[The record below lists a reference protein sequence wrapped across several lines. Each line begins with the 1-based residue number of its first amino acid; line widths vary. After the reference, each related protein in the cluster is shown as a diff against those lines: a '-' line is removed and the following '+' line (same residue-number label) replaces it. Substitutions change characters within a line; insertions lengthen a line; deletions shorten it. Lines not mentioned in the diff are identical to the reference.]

1 MAKGSAQ
8 HNFVTKHKIMTAP
21 ATKTASRR
29 KAKWT
34 RLVSQKFYQSI
45 CRQVHEVSLLSED
58 ITESNVMQCIDDYI
72 DKGSAD
78 VEFTDAETVVFTLLQ
93 PLIDKAM
100 TRSMRDRAAAAR
112 RRELAKT
119 ATSATPGLTEAI
131 QPVPATA
138 AEASAAAGLSTAT
151 PSEELR
157 QSTTAGL
164 PDENKQAA
172 TISPSEPSAAAG
184 QAEATVLAAAA
195 LPPAPQTPRDEK
207 RAKRREA
214 ALIRRLDKRRKRLAR
229 RHSPSTEAT
238 TATCH
243 CFATNTRVLQ
253 NLVAN
258 RP

>member
-1 MAKGSAQ
+1 MTRGSAQ

-21 ATKTASRR
+21 ATKTATRR

-34 RLVSQKFYQSI
+34 RPVSQKFYQSI

-119 ATSATPGLTEAI
+119 ATSATPGPTEAI
-131 QPVPATA
+131 HPSPATA
-138 AEASAAAGLSTAT
+138 AEASAAAGPSTAT

-157 QSTTAGL
+157 QSATAGL

-172 TISPSEPSAAAG
+172 TISPIEPSAA
-184 QAEATVLAAAA
+184 TVPAAAA
-195 LPPAPQTPRDEK
+195 LPPSPQTPRDEK

-243 CFATNTRVLQ
+243 CFATNT
-253 NLVAN
+253 
-258 RP
+258 P

>member
-1 MAKGSAQ
+1 
-8 HNFVTKHKIMTAP
+8 MTAP
-21 ATKTASRR
+21 ATKTATRR

-34 RLVSQKFYQSI
+34 RPVSQKFYQSI

-100 TRSMRDRAAAAR
+100 TRSMRARAAAAR
-112 RRELAKT
+112 RRELTKT
-119 ATSATPGLTEAI
+119 GISATPDPAETI
-131 QPVPATA
+131 HPSPATA
-138 AEASAAAGLSTAT
+138 AESSAAAV
-151 PSEELR
+151 P
-157 QSTTAGL
+157 
-164 PDENKQAA
+164 
-172 TISPSEPSAAAG
+172 
-184 QAEATVLAAAA
+184 AAAA
-195 LPPAPQTPRDEK
+195 LPPSPQTPRDEK

-229 RHSPSTEAT
+229 RHSTSTEAT

-243 CFATNTRVLQ
+243 CFATNT
-253 NLVAN
+253 
-258 RP
+258 P

>member
-1 MAKGSAQ
+1 MARGAAQ

-34 RLVSQKFYQSI
+34 RPVSQKFYQSI

-100 TRSMRDRAAAAR
+100 TRSMRARAAAAR

-119 ATSATPGLTEAI
+119 GISATPDTTEAI

-138 AEASAAAGLSTAT
+138 DEASAA
-151 PSEELR
+151 
-157 QSTTAGL
+157 AGL

-172 TISPSEPSAAAG
+172 TISPIEPSAAA
-184 QAEATVLAAAA
+184 VPAAAA
-195 LPPAPQTPRDEK
+195 LPPSPQTPRDEK

-229 RHSPSTEAT
+229 RSPST
-238 TATCH
+238 H
-243 CFATNTRVLQ
+243 PQKLRRSF
-253 NLVAN
+253 
-258 RP
+258 

>member
-1 MAKGSAQ
+1 MARGSAQ

-34 RLVSQKFYQSI
+34 RPVSQKFYQSI

-72 DKGSAD
+72 DKGNAD

-100 TRSMRDRAAAAR
+100 TRSMRARAAAAR

-119 ATSATPGLTEAI
+119 GISATPDPTEAI

-138 AEASAAAGLSTAT
+138 AELSTAT

-172 TISPSEPSAAAG
+172 TISPIEPSAAA
-184 QAEATVLAAAA
+184 VPAAAA
-195 LPPAPQTPRDEK
+195 LPPSPQTPRDEK

-214 ALIRRLDKRRKRLAR
+214 ALIRRLEKRRKRLAR
-229 RHSPSTEAT
+229 RHSPSTQ
-238 TATCH
+238 
-243 CFATNTRVLQ
+243 R
-253 NLVAN
+253 
-258 RP
+258 R

>member
-1 MAKGSAQ
+1 MTRGSAQ

-34 RLVSQKFYQSI
+34 RPVSQKFYQSI

-100 TRSMRDRAAAAR
+100 TRSMRARAAAAR

-119 ATSATPGLTEAI
+119 GISATPDPAETI

-138 AEASAAAGLSTAT
+138 AELSTAT

-172 TISPSEPSAAAG
+172 TISPSEPSAAADP
-184 QAEATVLAAAA
+184 AEATVPAAAA
-195 LPPAPQTPRDEK
+195 LPPSPQTPRDEK

-243 CFATNTRVLQ
+243 CFATNT
-253 NLVAN
+253 
-258 RP
+258 P

>member
-1 MAKGSAQ
+1 MARGSAQ

-21 ATKTASRR
+21 ATKTATRR

-34 RLVSQKFYQSI
+34 RPVSQKFYQSI

-78 VEFTDAETVVFTLLQ
+78 VEFTDAETVVFTLLP
-93 PLIDKAM
+93 PLIAKAM
-100 TRSMRDRAAAAR
+100 TRSMRARAAAAR
-112 RRELAKT
+112 RRELTKT
-119 ATSATPGLTEAI
+119 GISATPDPAETI
-131 QPVPATA
+131 HPSPATA
-138 AEASAAAGLSTAT
+138 AESSAAAV
-151 PSEELR
+151 P
-157 QSTTAGL
+157 
-164 PDENKQAA
+164 
-172 TISPSEPSAAAG
+172 
-184 QAEATVLAAAA
+184 AAAA
-195 LPPAPQTPRDEK
+195 LPPSPQTPRDEK

-243 CFATNTRVLQ
+243 CFATNT
-253 NLVAN
+253 
-258 RP
+258 P

>member
-1 MAKGSAQ
+1 MARGTAQ

-34 RLVSQKFYQSI
+34 RPVSQKFYQSI

-100 TRSMRDRAAAAR
+100 TRSMRARAAAAR

-119 ATSATPGLTEAI
+119 GISATPDPTEAI

-138 AEASAAAGLSTAT
+138 AEASAAAEA
-151 PSEELR
+151 
-157 QSTTAGL
+157 
-164 PDENKQAA
+164 
-172 TISPSEPSAAAG
+172 SEPS
-184 QAEATVLAAAA
+184 EAAAA
-195 LPPAPQTPRDEK
+195 TALTAEALPSTPRTQRDEK

-214 ALIRRLDKRRKRLAR
+214 ALIRRLEKRRKRLAR

-243 CFATNTRVLQ
+243 CFATNT
-253 NLVAN
+253 
-258 RP
+258 P

>member
-1 MAKGSAQ
+1 MTRGSAQ

-34 RLVSQKFYQSI
+34 RPVSQKFYQSI

-100 TRSMRDRAAAAR
+100 TRSMRARAAAAR

-119 ATSATPGLTEAI
+119 GISATPDTTEAI
-131 QPVPATA
+131 QPIPATA

-151 PSEELR
+151 PSE
-157 QSTTAGL
+157 TT
-164 PDENKQAA
+164 
-172 TISPSEPSAAAG
+172 SP
-184 QAEATVLAAAA
+184 AEVTAPAAAA
-195 LPPAPQTPRDEK
+195 LPPSPQTPRDEK

-229 RHSPSTEAT
+229 RHSPSTQRIHHRDMPLHRNQHT
-238 TATCH
+238 MT
-243 CFATNTRVLQ
+243 
-253 NLVAN
+253 
-258 RP
+258 

>member
-1 MAKGSAQ
+1 MARGSAQ

-72 DKGSAD
+72 DKGNAD

-100 TRSMRDRAAAAR
+100 TRSMRARAAAAR

-119 ATSATPGLTEAI
+119 GISATPDPTEAI

-138 AEASAAAGLSTAT
+138 AELSTAT

-172 TISPSEPSAAAG
+172 TISPIEPSAAA
-184 QAEATVLAAAA
+184 VPAAAA
-195 LPPAPQTPRDEK
+195 LPPSPQTPRDEK

-214 ALIRRLDKRRKRLAR
+214 ALIRRLEKRRKRLAR
-229 RHSPSTEAT
+229 RHSPSTQ
-238 TATCH
+238 
-243 CFATNTRVLQ
+243 R
-253 NLVAN
+253 
-258 RP
+258 R

>member
-1 MAKGSAQ
+1 MARGAAQ

-34 RLVSQKFYQSI
+34 RPVSQKFYQSI

-72 DKGSAD
+72 DKGNAD

-100 TRSMRDRAAAAR
+100 TRSMRARAAAAR

-119 ATSATPGLTEAI
+119 GISATPDPTEAI

-138 AEASAAAGLSTAT
+138 AELSTAT

-172 TISPSEPSAAAG
+172 TISPIEPSAAA
-184 QAEATVLAAAA
+184 VPAAAA
-195 LPPAPQTPRDEK
+195 LPPSPQTPRDEK

-214 ALIRRLDKRRKRLAR
+214 ALIRRLEKRRKRLAR
-229 RHSPSTEAT
+229 RHSPSTQ
-238 TATCH
+238 
-243 CFATNTRVLQ
+243 R
-253 NLVAN
+253 
-258 RP
+258 R

>member
-1 MAKGSAQ
+1 MTRGSAQ

-21 ATKTASRR
+21 ATKTATRR

-100 TRSMRDRAAAAR
+100 TRSMRARAAAAR

-119 ATSATPGLTEAI
+119 GISATPDPAETI

-138 AEASAAAGLSTAT
+138 AELSTAT

-157 QSTTAGL
+157 QSATAGL

-172 TISPSEPSAAAG
+172 TISPIEPSAA
-184 QAEATVLAAAA
+184 TVPAAAA
-195 LPPAPQTPRDEK
+195 LPPSPQTPRDEK

-229 RHSPSTEAT
+229 RHSPSTEST

-243 CFATNTRVLQ
+243 CIATNT
-253 NLVAN
+253 
-258 RP
+258 P

>member
-1 MAKGSAQ
+1 MTRGSAQ

-34 RLVSQKFYQSI
+34 RPVSQKFYQSI

-100 TRSMRDRAAAAR
+100 ARSMRARAAAAR

-119 ATSATPGLTEAI
+119 GISATPDPAETI

-138 AEASAAAGLSTAT
+138 AELSTAT

-157 QSTTAGL
+157 QSATAGL

-172 TISPSEPSAAAG
+172 TISPIEPSAA
-184 QAEATVLAAAA
+184 TVPAAAA
-195 LPPAPQTPRDEK
+195 LPPSPQTPRDEK

-243 CFATNTRVLQ
+243 CFATNT
-253 NLVAN
+253 
-258 RP
+258 P

>member
-1 MAKGSAQ
+1 MTRGSAQ

-93 PLIDKAM
+93 PLINKAM
-100 TRSMRDRAAAAR
+100 TRSMRARAAAAR
-112 RRELAKT
+112 RRELTKT
-119 ATSATPGLTEAI
+119 GISATPDPAETI
-131 QPVPATA
+131 HPSPATA
-138 AEASAAAGLSTAT
+138 AESSAAAV
-151 PSEELR
+151 P
-157 QSTTAGL
+157 
-164 PDENKQAA
+164 
-172 TISPSEPSAAAG
+172 
-184 QAEATVLAAAA
+184 AAAA
-195 LPPAPQTPRDEK
+195 LPPSPQTPRDEK

-243 CFATNTRVLQ
+243 CFATNT
-253 NLVAN
+253 
-258 RP
+258 P